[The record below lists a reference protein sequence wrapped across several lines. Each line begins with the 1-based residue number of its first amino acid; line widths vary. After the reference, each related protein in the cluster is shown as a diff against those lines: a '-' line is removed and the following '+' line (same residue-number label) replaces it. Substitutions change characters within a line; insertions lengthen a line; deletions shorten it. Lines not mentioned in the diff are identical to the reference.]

1 MPINTHGGGARTNEN
16 GLRFEQETSL
26 ADALLNAGYIITNRN
41 IVKNT
46 DGSCLGI
53 IAPKYAFYKKILQ
66 PEGID
71 WRECISKRLLPDE
84 ALLNFENNTVYI
96 IEKKFQHDSGS
107 VDEKLQTCDFKKKQ
121 YQKLLYDTDYDV
133 EYLYV
138 CNDWFEQPC
147 YRDVHEYIHSV
158 GCHIF
163 FNEIPLDFLNL
174 PLAEQE

>member
-1 MPINTHGGGARTNEN
+1 MPINIHGGGARTNEN

-26 ADALLNAGYIITNRN
+26 EHALINAGYTITNRN
-41 IVKNT
+41 TIKDDHNN
-46 DGSCLGI
+46 CLGI
-53 IAPKYAFYKKILQ
+53 IAPKHSFYKRILE
-66 PEGID
+66 PEGINWKD
-71 WRECISKRLLPDE
+71 YISKKLLPDE
-84 ALLNFENNTVYI
+84 ALLNFANNTVYI

-121 YQKLLYDTDYDV
+121 YQKLLRDTPYDV

-147 YRDVHEYIHSV
+147 YYDVHDYIHSV

-163 FNEIPLDFLNL
+163 FDAIPLSFLGL
-174 PLAEQE
+174 

>member
-1 MPINTHGGGARTNEN
+1 MPINIHGGCARTNKN

-26 ADALLNAGYIITNRN
+26 EHALISAGYIITNRN
-41 IVKNT
+41 VVKDEHNN
-46 DGSCLGI
+46 CLGI
-53 IAPKYAFYKKILQ
+53 IAPKHSFYKRILK
-66 PEGID
+66 PEEINWQD
-71 WRECISKRLLPDE
+71 YISKKLLPDE
-84 ALLNFENNTVYI
+84 ALLNFLNNTVYI

-121 YQKLLYDTDYDV
+121 YQKLLRDTPYDV

-147 YRDVHEYIHSV
+147 YYDVHNYIHSV

-163 FNEIPLDFLNL
+163 FDAIPLHFLGL
-174 PLAEQE
+174 

>member
-1 MPINTHGGGARTNEN
+1 MSINTHGGGARTNIN

-26 ADALLNAGYIITNRN
+26 ADALINAGYKINTRNVIIDQKGN
-41 IVKNT
+41 
-46 DGSCLGI
+46 CLGI
-53 IAPKYAFYKKILQ
+53 IAPKYSFYTKLLK
-66 PEGID
+66 PEGIN
-71 WRECISKRLLPDE
+71 WNNYISKRLLPDE
-84 ALLNFENNTVYI
+84 TLLNFTNNTVYI

-121 YQKLLYDTDYDV
+121 YQKLVYDTPYDV

-138 CNDWFEQPC
+138 CNDWFTQDC
-147 YRDVHEYIHSV
+147 YRDVHEYIKSV

-174 PLAEQE
+174 PPAR

>member
-1 MPINTHGGGARTNEN
+1 MPINIHGGGARTNEN

-26 ADALLNAGYIITNRN
+26 EHALINAGYTITSRN
-41 IVKNT
+41 TIKDEYNN
-46 DGSCLGI
+46 CIGI
-53 IAPKYAFYKKILQ
+53 IAPKHSFYKRILE

-71 WRECISKRLLPDE
+71 WQDYISKKLLPDE
-84 ALLNFENNTVYI
+84 ALLNFANNTVYI

-121 YQKLLYDTDYDV
+121 YQKLLRDTPYDV

-147 YRDVHEYIHSV
+147 YYDVHDYIHSV

-163 FNEIPLDFLNL
+163 YNAIPLNFLGL
-174 PLAEQE
+174 

>member
-1 MPINTHGGGARTNEN
+1 MPANVYGGGARTNAN

-26 ADALLNAGYIITNRN
+26 EEALVNAGYTITNRN
-41 IVKNT
+41 TIKDKYNN
-46 DGSCLGI
+46 CLGI
-53 IAPKYAFYKKILQ
+53 IAPKHSFYKLILE

-71 WRECISKRLLPDE
+71 WKEYISKKLLPDE
-84 ALLNFENNTVYI
+84 AFLNFSNNTVYI

-121 YQKLLYDTDYDV
+121 YQKLLQDTPYTV

-138 CNDWFEQPC
+138 CNDWFRQNC
-147 YRDVHEYIHSV
+147 YCDVHDYIHSV

-163 FNEIPLDFLNL
+163 FNAIPLEFLGL
-174 PLAEQE
+174 